1 MDKGQILAALRAH
14 EAELRA
20 SGVEELSIF
29 GSAARGDATD
39 ESDVDVLVG
48 FGAAA
53 ANEGFAYFARLEALG
68 QRLQEIRGRGRP
80 VDVVA
85 EPVRR
90 PQLRRHIES
99 DSMLVF

>member
-29 GSAARGDATD
+29 GSAARGDATG
-39 ESDVDVLVG
+39 ESDVDVVVRL
-48 FGAAA
+48 GAAA

-68 QRLQEIRGRGRP
+68 QRLQEILRRP

-90 PQLRRHIES
+90 PQLRRNIQA
-99 DSMLVF
+99 DSVLVF

>member
-14 EAELRA
+14 EAKLRA
-20 SGVEELSIF
+20 SGVEEMSIF

-39 ESDVDVLVG
+39 ESDVDVVIR
-48 FGAAA
+48 FGATAA
-53 ANEGFAYFARLEALG
+53 TEGFAYFARLEALG
-68 QRLQEIRGRGRP
+68 QRLHEILGRP

-90 PQLRRHIES
+90 PQLRRNIKT
-99 DSMLVF
+99 DSVLVF